1 MMARSRQVGLVV
13 LAVLLTLAAVPA
25 PGGPWTRYY
34 GGRQNTVARAVLVA
48 DDGGYFIVGTANLAL
63 EGEPQGNIYLLRTDA
78 AGEILWEKT
87 YGEGYAEGTGIL
99 ATGDGHL
106 LITGGIA
113 SAETGSFDVHLIKAD
128 LNGGVLWSK
137 TYGGPLDEFVG
148 GGVETAD
155 GGFILGGNVVDP
167 HDVIADPGAAGYGG
181 YEGRSNLYTMKIDAD
196 GNELW
201 SHAFDSDD
209 NILANS
215 AAPTADGN
223 FLVLATVTRYPDPG
237 DNMVLM
243 KLDGDGSEV
252 WSRTW
257 EDETLTG
264 ESLIRTADG
273 NYLIT
278 ARYTPPGG
286 LDDFMFVKVDPE
298 GQEIWRST
306 FGAPDMIDYGAELAE
321 TPDGGYIVVG
331 ERVKDLYTWQTEIL
345 LVKIDANG
353 QFVWEQ
359 TKPTTHTMF
368 TAVLVHDGFVIVGS
382 TFRDPVFEIVLMQT
396 DAEGH
401 MK

>member
-1 MMARSRQVGLVV
+1 MMARSRRVGLVV
-13 LAVLLTLAAVPA
+13 LAVLLTLAAA

-87 YGEGYAEGTGIL
+87 YGEGYAEGTGLL

-128 LNGGVLWSK
+128 LNGDVLWSK

-148 GGVETAD
+148 GGVETPD

-167 HDVIADPGAAGYGG
+167 DDIIADPGAAGYAGFA
-181 YEGRSNLYTMKIDAD
+181 GRSNLYVMKIDAD

-215 AAPTADGN
+215 AVPTADGN
-223 FLVLATVTRYPDPG
+223 FLVLATVMRYPDPG

-243 KLDGDGSEV
+243 KLDGDGHAV

-257 EDETLTG
+257 EDDTLTG

-298 GQEIWRST
+298 GREIWRST

-321 TPDGGYIVVG
+321 TPDGGYIVLG

-359 TKPTTHTMF
+359 AKPTTHTMF
-368 TAVLVHDGFVIVGS
+368 AAVLVHDGFVVVGS
-382 TFRDPVFEIVLMQT
+382 TYREPVFKIVLMQT
-396 DAEGH
+396 DAEGR
-401 MK
+401 MR